1 MDVFLICLLFIVL
14 RLRAIPACLG
24 SLGNFKNRYSDPV
37 EQGQKHS
44 ATKRSLATARR
55 AVRALATKISPWF
68 LRRTKALIKDQLP
81 KKDDRVGEC
90 FHTSL

>member
-1 MDVFLICLLFIVL
+1 MVVFIIGLFVIVL
-14 RLRAIPACLG
+14 HLRAIPACLG

-55 AVRALATKISPWF
+55 AVRGLATRVSPWF

-81 KKDDRVGEC
+81 KKDDRVGQC
-90 FHTSL
+90 FHSSL